1 MDLLNIELECIKCGG
16 ERAVK
21 IGNFEGR
28 HSLGVAWTE
37 QNGVLNQT
45 DRQGEILVQIT
56 ELRLICLVKNDEN
69 NFAVI
74 LGVILINI
82 LLRVS

>member
-1 MDLLNIELECIKCGG
+1 MTDVTDGMLQKE
-16 ERAVK
+16 
-21 IGNFEGR
+21 
-28 HSLGVAWTE
+28 
-37 QNGVLNQT
+37 VLNRT